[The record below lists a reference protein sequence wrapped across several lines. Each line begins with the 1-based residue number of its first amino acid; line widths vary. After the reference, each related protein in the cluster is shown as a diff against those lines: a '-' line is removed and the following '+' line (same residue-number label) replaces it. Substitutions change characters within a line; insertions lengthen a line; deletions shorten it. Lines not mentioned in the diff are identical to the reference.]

1 MDRMF
6 LVPFWSP
13 RQAAATRT
21 IDVRFMS
28 DLTKPPRMARIEP
41 PALT

>member
-1 MDRMF
+1 MI

-13 RQAAATRT
+13 RQAAATQT

-28 DLTKPPRMARIEP
+28 DLSKPLRTVRIEP